1 MAGRLEFSEDGDE
14 DPGLFERPRS
24 GTLLFCSKWRK
35 DLSRNTMNN
44 LAPRFGSDLDG
55 TIEKKPRHSPAMLR
69 FFRLRRVQR
78 WPEDRMRYGH
88 VIS

>member
-1 MAGRLEFSEDGDE
+1 M
-14 DPGLFERPRS
+14 GLILLKHHGLRP
-24 GTLLFCSKWRK
+24 TFTK

-44 LAPRFGSDLDG
+44 LAPRFGADLDG

-78 WPEDRMRYGH
+78 WPEDRIRDGH